1 MSWFRK
7 FMQGRYG
14 TDQLSIGLLV
24 VLLFLSL
31 LGRFVK
37 FGRIIDILYVIVG
50 VFIFYRIFSKN
61 ISKRYQENMKFLKY
75 WYPIK
80 NKLSRN
86 IKNIKDAR
94 HYRYYKCVNCGQ
106 KLRVPRGKGKIA
118 VTCPKC
124 KTSMIKKS

>member
-86 IKNIKDAR
+86 IKHIKDAR